1 MGSIFWVFQL
11 ISHKSV
17 PLVVLLM
24 ARADVFADLFGGLM
38 LSGIRLV
45 LLLHNVHRFVCLW

>member
-1 MGSIFWVFQL
+1 
-11 ISHKSV
+11 
-17 PLVVLLM
+17 M

-45 LLLHNVHRFVCLW
+45 LLLHNVHRFVCLWWASDRLHTQLLLELY